1 MAIELLIS
9 GQPDAHAKGATRGA
23 TAEKRSTDLLDAV
36 ETVDAY
42 TLSSSARARAKD
54 PAKVAVESDDILEIE
69 VEGGFTLWTSV
80 ERYRHDLAVLRPEAV
95 RGNNVPIDMLP
106 RTSVS
111 ERGVRDWVA
120 SALRVLRLRPD
131 TVDAEMADPARW
143 SEFVSEVGLGQA
155 ITAGAWATTKF
166 ALWLIERRLPYG
178 EGLYRFGDVAQRS
191 ASPASAANPVAPSTI
206 DAEKPILV
214 FIHGTASSTQ
224 GSFGALLDASAQS
237 DWSALADA
245 YGGRIY
251 AFEHRTMSASPIENA
266 IRLAQAL
273 PARVRLSL
281 VTHSRGGLVGDL
293 LCLSSISAEA
303 IAGVRRTDSALADA
317 DEVDRRNLQ
326 TLAEI
331 LAAKQF
337 RIERV
342 VRCASPARGTLLA
355 SENTDQFLSVL
366 TNLVGLIPG
375 LAGSPLYEVVKRL
388 TLQVAKNRWKP
399 ALIPGIEAMT
409 PPSPLVRFLNTQREA
424 TGALGVVAGDIE
436 GGHWLKRLGVFL
448 TDQFIYENRDNDLVV
463 NTDSMFE
470 GAARP
475 RAHYVFDQGGDV
487 THFNYF
493 RNERTRGAMQRWLTA
508 GGEAAPAE
516 FRTIE
521 ETQTDPVPMLRAL
534 QKRTG
539 TAQPIVFV
547 LPGITGSHLTRAGES
562 IWLNYPRLVA
572 DGLKELHD
580 VAAADVSA
588 SSLVGAYYRGL
599 CEWLADTHEVIPFA
613 YDWRRSIVDSAARLA
628 TAVESALGRSA
639 VPVRLVAHGMGGL
652 VVRQMI
658 KDAPELW
665 ERLCAHEGGRLV
677 MLGTPNH
684 GTHATVD
691 ALLGTASTVQQLAM
705 LDLDRGLAGVLG
717 VIQDFPG
724 ILELLPLAEGGR
736 FFERATWDQMHAQC
750 GQGALPD
757 AGLLARARATL
768 GSLPEQL
775 PHAER
780 VLYVAGSSPQTVTGF
795 EGVDGRIVLQATSE
809 GDGRVTYESGRLPG
823 VQTWYLDAEHGD
835 LPATEA
841 GYPAI
846 LELLERGT
854 TSRLPTTPPSA
865 SRGGAASFRAL
876 PQPAL
881 FPTAGDLTAGL
892 LGQQRTKRYRAR
904 VTAGFRAGVV
914 HGDLRYARYP
924 IVVGHYEG
932 DTIVG
937 AEARIDQLLEGAL
950 STRYNLGLYPG
961 PARTSS
967 VVLRQ
972 PTALQRALRLPN
984 GAVVV
989 GLGRWG
995 ELTAAQLANLVR
1007 RAALTYVLQLDDAAG
1022 ATLVG
1027 DSDVVGLSMLLI
1039 GTNSTSNISI
1049 DDSVAAILRGIAQAN
1064 RELRSRVPAA
1074 RHIEE
1079 IELVELYADTAIE
1092 AARAVRRLAAPL
1104 GDELDTRIEA
1114 TPLLASGRN
1123 GRTRLTPVQGRDS
1136 WRRWEISVIEPPSAG
1151 SVPRLPKPLAARL
1164 QAAVSQAAASD
1175 GELIAALAQ
1184 LALCDAPAHA
1194 PHRELKFVSLSDRA
1208 RAEVMHQQRQ
1218 PELVERLI
1226 AASVAQTRFRAEEA
1240 RALFELIVPND
1251 LKDGLAQ
1258 LSRVVF
1264 VVDAETAAY
1273 PWELMTDGKEPL
1285 ATRMGLIRQLKTATF
1300 RQHIRATTAQTA
1312 YIVGDPLV
1320 SAPYQQLSGARDEAR
1335 LVAGLLST
1343 RFEPTY
1349 RDEQLSAL
1357 EVLGGLFEKPYR
1369 LIHLAGHG
1377 YYEAPGDNG
1386 AARSGMVLD
1395 NGVYLT
1401 AVEIGQMQQVPELVF
1416 LNCCH
1421 IGQVGPEAPARAGA
1435 GALPYNRLAA
1445 SVSRELIEM
1454 GVRAVVAAGWAVR
1467 DDAALAFAR
1476 VFYEQMLEGQTF
1488 GRALQEAR
1496 NRTWQQFPDC
1506 NTWGAYQAYGDPD
1519 FRLDPEGA
1527 ASGRSANMRDYV
1539 STAEFIDV
1547 LRDSRQTARE
1557 LERGERKGDPN
1568 RFRPAAARRITDL
1581 VKDCPSE
1588 WLNRSEVL
1596 VELGLAFGELADF
1609 EQATRYLAAA
1619 LASDELDSC
1628 TTLSAVERLANFE
1641 SRQGERL
1648 ATAAGA
1654 DAKQRARGA
1663 ASIETAISRLITLGN
1678 LGKTAERLALLA
1690 GCYKRLAQI
1699 RSDRDEIRLALE
1711 QSARHYR
1718 EAHEYNNE
1726 RGRFD
1731 PYPVLN
1737 WLALDTVLG
1746 VSLPEL
1752 DMLLGRIEG
1761 AARERYARSKDFF
1774 DAVAL
1779 AEANLV
1785 RALGTGALFGDA
1797 SRVATEVDRVASL
1810 YMQAIRVAQA
1820 TARQVDSATTQ
1831 ISTLARMLRALA
1843 VRDAAAEQAAAALQA
1858 LRARI
1863 TGESTAVAANQPP
1876 AATAPKRS
1884 PRKPA
1889 PPTAPTRRK
1898 AAGTTVAPKHRRKG
1912 SSGISG

>member
-1 MAIELLIS
+1 MATELLIP
-9 GQPDAHAKGATRGA
+9 GRPDAHAKGGTRGA
-23 TAEKRSTDLLDAV
+23 PSEKRSTDLLDAV

-42 TLSSSARARAKD
+42 TLSPSARARAKA
-54 PAKVAVESDDILEIE
+54 PARIAVESDDILEIE

-95 RGNNVPIDMLP
+95 RGNAMPIDMLP
-106 RTSVS
+106 RNSVS

-131 TVDAEMADPARW
+131 SVDAEMANPARW
-143 SEFVSEVGLGQA
+143 SEFVREAGLGHA
-155 ITAGAWATTKF
+155 ITAGAWASTKF

-178 EGLYRFGDVAQRS
+178 EGLYRFGDVALRS
-191 ASPASAANPVAPSTI
+191 AGAADPVVLSPI
-206 DAEKPILV
+206 DAEQPVLV
-214 FIHGTASSTQ
+214 FIHGAASSSQ
-224 GSFGALLDASAQS
+224 GSFGALLDSSAQS
-237 DWSALADA
+237 DWRAIGDVFGS
-245 YGGRIY
+245 RIY
-251 AFEHRTMSASPIENA
+251 GFEHRTMSASPIENA

-273 PARVRLSL
+273 PARARLSL

-303 IAGVRRTDSALADA
+303 IACVRRVDPALAEA

-326 TLAEI
+326 TLAQI

-337 RIERV
+337 RIERF

-366 TNLVGLIPG
+366 TNLLGLIPG
-375 LAGSPLYEVVKRL
+375 LSGSPLYEVVKRI

-424 TGALGVVAGDIE
+424 AGALGVISGDIE
-436 GGHWLKRLGVFL
+436 GGHWLKQLGVFL

-470 GAARP
+470 GATRP
-475 RAHYVFDQGGDV
+475 HAHYVFDQGGDV

-493 RNERTRGAMQRWLTA
+493 RNERTRGAIQRWLTTT
-508 GGEAAPAE
+508 GEGAPAE

-521 ETQTDPVPMLRAL
+521 ETQTAPVPMLRAL
-534 QKRTG
+534 QKRAG
-539 TAQPIVFV
+539 TVQPIVFV
-547 LPGITGSHLTRAGES
+547 LPGITGSQLTRADQC
-562 IWLNYPRLVA
+562 IWLDYTRLVA

-580 VAAADVSA
+580 IAATDVHA
-588 SSLVGAYYRGL
+588 SSLVGTYYRGL
-599 CEWLADTHEVIPFA
+599 CEWLADTHEVIPYA

-628 TAVESALGRSA
+628 KEVGKALERTAE
-639 VPVRLVAHGMGGL
+639 PVRFVAHGMGGL

-665 ERLCAHEGGRLV
+665 ERVCVHEGGRLV

-705 LDLDRGLAGVLG
+705 LDLDRGLAGVLD

-724 ILELLPLAEGGR
+724 LLELLPLAEGGR
-736 FFERATWDQMHAQC
+736 YFERATWDHMHAQC
-750 GQGALPD
+750 GQGARPD
-757 AGLLARARATL
+757 PGRLARARATL
-768 GSLPEQL
+768 AGLPEQI

-780 VLYVAGSSPQTVTGF
+780 VLYVAGSSPQTVIGF

-809 GDGRVTYESGRLPG
+809 GDGRVTYESGVLPG

-854 TSRLPTTPPSA
+854 TSRLTTAPPSA
-865 SRGGAASFRAL
+865 ARGGGARFRAL

-881 FPTAGDLTAGL
+881 YPTAGDLTAGL

-904 VTAGFRAGVV
+904 VTTGFRAGVV

-995 ELTAAQLANLVR
+995 ELTAAQLANLIR

-1027 DSDVVGLSMLLI
+1027 ESDIVGLSMLLI

-1049 DDSVAAILRGIAQAN
+1049 DDSIAAILRGIAQAN

-1079 IELVELYADTAIE
+1079 IEIVELYADTAIE

-1104 GDELDTRIEA
+1104 GDELNTRIEA

-1136 WRRWEISVIEPPSAG
+1136 WRRWEISVIDPPAAG
-1151 SVPRLPKPLAARL
+1151 AVPRLPKPLAELL
-1164 QAAVSQAAASD
+1164 QAAVRQNASTD
-1175 GELIAALAQ
+1175 GELVAALAQ
-1184 LALCDAPAHA
+1184 LALCDAPAHT

-1208 RAEVMHQQRQ
+1208 RAEVLHQQRQ

-1421 IGQVGPEAPARAGA
+1421 IGQIGPEAPARGA
-1435 GALPYNRLAA
+1435 ALPYNRLAA
-1445 SVSRELIEM
+1445 SISRELIEM

-1476 VFYEQMLEGQTF
+1476 VFYEQMLEGQSF
-1488 GRALQEAR
+1488 GRALQDAR
-1496 NRTWQQFPDC
+1496 HRTWQQFPDC

-1519 FRLDPEGA
+1519 FRLDQDAA
-1527 ASGRSANMRDYV
+1527 ASSRSTNMRDYV

-1557 LERGERKGDPN
+1557 IERGERKGDASQ
-1568 RFRPAAARRITDL
+1568 FRPAAARRIADL
-1581 VKDCPSE
+1581 VKDCPNE

-1609 EQATRYLAAA
+1609 EQAARYLSEA

-1628 TTLSAVERLANFE
+1628 TTLAAVERLANFE
-1641 SRQGERL
+1641 SRLGERL
-1648 ATAAGA
+1648 ATAVGA
-1654 DAKQRARGA
+1654 DAAKRARGA
-1663 ASIETAISRLITLGN
+1663 ASIETAISRLITLGQ
-1678 LGKTAERLALLA
+1678 LGQTAERLALLA

-1711 QSARHYR
+1711 QSARHYQK
-1718 EAHEYNNE
+1718 AHEYNSE
-1726 RGRFD
+1726 RSRFD

-1746 VSLPEL
+1746 VSQPEL
-1752 DMLLGRIEG
+1752 DTLLARVEG

-1785 RALGTGALFGDA
+1785 RALGTGALFGEA
-1797 SRVATEVDRVASL
+1797 SRVAAEVDRVASL
-1810 YMQAIRVAQA
+1810 YTQAIRVAQA

-1831 ISTLARMLRALA
+1831 ITTLARMLRALSL
-1843 VRDAAAEQAAAALQA
+1843 RDAAAEQTAAALLA
-1858 LRARI
+1858 LRSRI
-1863 TGESTAVAANQPP
+1863 SGETIAAAVDQAP
-1876 AATAPKRS
+1876 TAPASRRS
-1884 PRKPA
+1884 PRKPM
-1889 PPTAPTRRK
+1889 PPATSRRRTA
-1898 AAGTTVAPKHRRKG
+1898 AATAAAPKRRRRN